1 MIRLQK
7 AEPCLLG
14 KHTAPGAPPSSIRSC
29 ASSCPHRQAGRA
41 APGAA
46 WSPRNAAGPGD
57 GARKPGSPARLQIP
71 VHIARQ
77 PCKSPLYGIPVN
89 PFLLYSIPANP
100 YPHSTESLQ
109 TPRGARSHRNAAGLS
124 DRAGKPGSPAR
135 LQIPVLTAW
144 QPCKSPSLLNG
155 ILANPTTVGT
165 SKQSHQHPKGAK
177 ADGSIAS

>member
-1 MIRLQK
+1 M
-7 AEPCLLG
+7 LG
-14 KHTAPGAPPSSIRSC
+14 KHTAPGAPPWSIRSY
-29 ASSCPHRQAGRA
+29 ASSCPHCQPGTA

-46 WSPRNAAGPGD
+46 WSHRNAAGPGG

-77 PCKSPLYGIPVN
+77 PCKSPLYGVPVN

-100 YPHSTESLQ
+100 YPHSTASLQ

-135 LQIPVLTAW
+135 MQIPVPTVW
-144 QPCKSPSLLNG
+144 HPCKSLSLLHG

-165 SKQSHQHPKGAK
+165 SKQSHQHPKEAK
-177 ADGSIAS
+177 PGRSIAK